1 MKSWEYIIQTKKE
14 NIDFINKIVEAYDGL
29 GNVRTLDNKKG
40 LIKIIT
46 NSFHHQFI
54 DKLGDGLTAIA
65 KSNDGVVEAIQMEG
79 HKFLYGIKWHPE
91 MMIARKNEQM
101 KEIFKKFIEASSY

>member
-1 MKSWEYIIQTKKE
+1 MQSWEYIIQTKKE

-46 NSFHHQFI
+46 NSFLLDDM
-54 DKLGDGLTAIA
+54 DKVLKKL
-65 KSNDGVVEAIQMEG
+65 
-79 HKFLYGIKWHPE
+79 
-91 MMIARKNEQM
+91 
-101 KEIFKKFIEASSY
+101 KEHDVFIEVLEKREWLGVL